1 MGSISI
7 YGDLK
12 DETFTGIRVEGQ
24 YEVAKIED
32 LVSSG
37 ARSEDLTWRASATYD
52 TIFLQVTAS
61 YLRGSEAMTPAEV
74 MSHIFTDGYSLSS
87 RGATLMSNTSYSPG
101 GVTTGTDDKEESLT
115 ETALAYLIDTVILR
129 LPPLDERGFFDSN
142 RTFGLGWDFD
152 VYYKTKTIRLGYST
166 STWHE
171 WIEIDAIH
179 SPRTDDPTKYPS
191 SDMTTWGED
200 HGGMDW
206 YSKKGLDG
214 ITYGQSVLGFDYY
227 DTVVAPGSAS
237 PNSNDFLH
245 SNDVYRVLP
254 DDLDAM
260 WSAMEPSFTQL
271 NGSAHQSD
279 GFEVSLSYN
288 DLDPWT
294 PGQFTLK
301 TTYDKSTKLVFKSM
315 FHGATTGEI
324 YPYELRSDQAPYG
337 GDRSS
342 ETQRSVYSIDAAC
355 EGVLEEYNIT
365 EWPKRLINHVQRR
378 QGIPD
383 TALSALG
390 TTSEG
395 AEDKYTTTTAASGVG
410 TSEDYWEASMDRG

>member
-1 MGSISI
+1 MS
-7 YGDLK
+7 
-12 DETFTGIRVEGQ
+12 GQ
-24 YEVAKIED
+24 
-32 LVSSG
+32 G
-37 ARSEDLTWRASATYD
+37 AD
-52 TIFLQVTAS
+52 TR
-61 YLRGSEAMTPAEV
+61 YPMT
-74 MSHIFTDGYSLSS
+74 
-87 RGATLMSNTSYSPG
+87 
-101 GVTTGTDDKEESLT
+101 
-115 ETALAYLIDTVILR
+115 
-129 LPPLDERGFFDSN
+129 
-142 RTFGLGWDFD
+142 
-152 VYYKTKTIRLGYST
+152 
-166 STWHE
+166 
-171 WIEIDAIH
+171 
-179 SPRTDDPTKYPS
+179 
-191 SDMTTWGED
+191 DMMTWGRD
-200 HGGMDW
+200 TAGDW